1 MLTEVQAGPYTIRG
15 VSIGGICTSLQV
27 PELGVVFD
35 VGTAVRRF
43 SSTDHWLLSHGH
55 GDHMGG
61 LAPLVGIRELIH
73 RKKPPRVYVPE
84 EIAGDVEAVIA
95 AARRLQRHDLTL
107 ELVPVEPG
115 DELALRSD
123 LSLRVLRTHH
133 PVPSVGY
140 QLFDR
145 VEKLRDEFKGLPGAE
160 IGRRRKAGEDLFD
173 VHERLE
179 LAYATDT
186 LLRVIE
192 TSPAILKSRVLILE
206 CTFLDGRKRLED
218 SRAGC
223 HVHLDEL
230 LEVADRFENEHLVL
244 MHFSLLY
251 SPSEVHAILEAR
263 LPPELWRRT
272 IVFAPATGP
281 WRD

>member
-1 MLTEVQAGPYTIRG
+1 MLTEVKAGPYTIRG
-15 VSIGGICTSLQV
+15 VSVGGICTSLQI

-55 GDHMGG
+55 GDHGGG
-61 LAPLVGIRELIH
+61 LAPLLGIRELIH
-73 RKKPPRVYVPE
+73 RKKPPRVYVPK
-84 EIAGDVEAVIA
+84 EIAADVEAVID

-107 ELVPVEPG
+107 DLVPVEVG
-115 DELALRSD
+115 DELELRSD
-123 LSLRVLRTHH
+123 LWLRVLATHH

-145 VEKLRDEFKGLPGAE
+145 VKKLRPEFMELPGAE

-206 CTFLDGRKRLED
+206 CTFLDERKSLAD

-230 LEVADRFENEHLVL
+230 LEVASLFENEHLVL

-251 SPSEVHAILEAR
+251 SPREVHAILEAR
-263 LPPELWRRT
+263 LPADLWERT
-272 IVFAPATGP
+272 IVFAPESGP
-281 WRD
+281 WRE